1 MPIAL
6 LMAERFLYMPVFG
19 FALLAGAAWAAIPD
33 QRLRRLIAIGTVSV
47 AVVLCISHNY
57 LWQDTLTFHENA
69 VRIVPNNARARLG
82 YGFVLL
88 RMNKA
93 DEAKAQFEAGLRI
106 MPQSAPLVA
115 GLARTMM
122 RIDNSCDRVRP
133 LLARAF
139 SIEPGHWQSLWA
151 LGDCF
156 RIEDK
161 TEQAEQSYRLA
172 IQNSDFPDAE
182 LLSSWAQLLETM
194 DKRPA
199 AIAAYERAALIAPAD
214 ERFKNKLRQ
223 LRDAP

>member
-1 MPIAL
+1 M
-6 LMAERFLYMPVFG
+6 
-19 FALLAGAAWAAIPD
+19 
-33 QRLRRLIAIGTVSV
+33 
-47 AVVLCISHNY
+47 
-57 LWQDTLTFHENA
+57 
-69 VRIVPNNARARLG
+69 ARASFGGGLDSYCRPFSQNAARRHFGHSLLFCG
-82 YGFVLL
+82 IAYGIVLL

-122 RIDNSCDRVRP
+122 RIDNNCDRVRP

-139 SIEPGHWQSLWA
+139 TIEPGQWQSLWA

-156 RIEDK
+156 RMEGK
-161 TEQAEQSYRLA
+161 TVQAEQSYRLA
-172 IQNSDFPDAE
+172 VQNSDFPDAE

-194 DKRPA
+194 DKKPA

-214 ERFKNKLRQ
+214 ERFKNKLKQ
-223 LRDAP
+223 LRDAR

>member
-1 MPIAL
+1 GLALVVGSIVTAALFRKTRPALTLGILFFFVALLPVSNWIMPIAL

-19 FALLAGAAWAAIPD
+19 FALFAGAAWAAIPD
-33 QRLRRLIAIGTVSV
+33 QRLRRLIASGTVAV
-47 AVVLCISHNY
+47 AVLLCISHNY

-93 DEAKAQFEAGLRI
+93 DEAKAQFEAGL
-106 MPQSAPLVA
+106 
-115 GLARTMM
+115 ARTMM
-122 RIDNSCDRVRP
+122 RIDNSCDRDRP

-139 SIEPGHWQSLWA
+139 SIEPGQWQSLWA

-156 RIEDK
+156 RMEGK
-161 TEQAEQSYRLA
+161 TVQAEQSYRLA

-194 DKRPA
+194 D
-199 AIAAYERAALIAPAD
+199 
-214 ERFKNKLRQ
+214 
-223 LRDAP
+223 